1 MSKLKIS
8 QGIRTWMVN
17 RVIIM
22 KSLLLWMLEVHL
34 DHVKVIEIQN
44 YKYLLKSVL

>member
-17 RVIIM
+17 TAIII
-22 KSLLLWMLEVHL
+22 KRLLLWMLEVHL
-34 DHVKVIEIQN
+34 EHVKVIEIQN
-44 YKYLLKSVL
+44 YIYC